1 MGHIKTKTHL
11 KKEKKMEIDGNKSNY
26 VEEFFVVTE

>member
-1 MGHIKTKTHL
+1 L